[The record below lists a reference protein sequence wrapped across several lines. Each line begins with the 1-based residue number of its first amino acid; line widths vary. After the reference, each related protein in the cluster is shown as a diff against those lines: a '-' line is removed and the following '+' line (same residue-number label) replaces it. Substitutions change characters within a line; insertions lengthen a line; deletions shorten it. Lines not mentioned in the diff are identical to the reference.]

1 MTSIA
6 SLFTRYYA
14 IISQYISQ
22 FRGLKLMVFF
32 LLVLMIGAAL
42 QTGMK
47 LYEVP
52 DFVRIHPHLRA

>member
-52 DFVRIHPHLRA
+52 DRLVLHFAHF